1 MAKPVLGFGLASAAL
16 SAALLCGTLK
26 ASQALGSSATVIKA
40 GHQSDK
46 GTVAPSRPDTVRDTR
61 PTAQPSKI
69 PDLGLLAFVNNQ
81 AERLKG
87 EPEPP
92 LIAAS
97 SVPIPA
103 ARLEPESVSALAARC
118 APSTPTTALVSIAR
132 VESHLS
138 PLAIRVNDARA
149 QVLAPSNKAEAIAA
163 ARALI
168 TNGRNLDL
176 GLAQIN
182 SRNLGWLNLSVED
195 AFDPCR
201 NLAAAAQILDRGY
214 SSALKIDRANR
225 PLLQMAYSIYNTG
238 VADRGWSNG
247 YVAKIDA
254 ARRALDR

>member
-1 MAKPVLGFGLASAAL
+1 
-16 SAALLCGTLK
+16 
-26 ASQALGSSATVIKA
+26 
-40 GHQSDK
+40 
-46 GTVAPSRPDTVRDTR
+46 
-61 PTAQPSKI
+61 
-69 PDLGLLAFVNNQ
+69 
-81 AERLKG
+81 
-87 EPEPP
+87 
-92 LIAAS
+92 
-97 SVPIPA
+97 
-103 ARLEPESVSALAARC
+103 
-118 APSTPTTALVSIAR
+118 